1 MSPNCSWTNVPD
13 PKEIWAHGGRYKE
26 PAVVN
31 RQSACVYIQSVSCTW
46 LFSDPVDCSLPD
58 YSVHDI
64 FQARILELPFPSPG
78 DLPDPRMEPTS
89 PELEGRVFTTAQLE
103 KPNRQR
109 GFPIIVDNDS
119 SHIASLHHR
128 FGLYSLCAVY
138 EAIISAPN
146 SYLYTLLWSVTL
158 EITALFSILC
168 SSYIHSI
175 VFSKI
180 LFALNAQLFLSY
192 SSSPWCYVTAL
203 FFFCLGEGNGTPLQY
218 SCLENPI
225 DGGAW

>member
-89 PELEGRVFTTAQLE
+89 PELEGRFFTTAQLE

-109 GFPIIVDNDS
+109 GFPTIVDNDS

-158 EITALFSILC
+158 EITALFS
-168 SSYIHSI
+168 
-175 VFSKI
+175 
-180 LFALNAQLFLSY
+180 
-192 SSSPWCYVTAL
+192 
-203 FFFCLGEGNGTPLQY
+203 FFF
-218 SCLENPI
+218 
-225 DGGAW
+225 

>member
-128 FGLYSLCAVY
+128 VSSLWLMCY
-138 EAIISAPN
+138 
-146 SYLYTLLWSVTL
+146 LWSYY
-158 EITALFSILC
+158 LC
-168 SSYIHSI
+168 SKLILVYVALECDSGNNRSIFYLVFILHTFHS
-175 VFSKI
+175 V
-180 LFALNAQLFLSY
+180 Q
-192 SSSPWCYVTAL
+192 
-203 FFFCLGEGNGTPLQY
+203 
-218 SCLENPI
+218 
-225 DGGAW
+225 